1 MLAARE
7 SDSLRV
13 PSCSRTQNTIN
24 RYVEIYGCLRR
35 LPDCVWRPTELVRCF
50 RFDFKFVP
58 FFPRFNLISIPCH
71 PSVRPD
77 RPQLLPLT
85 NLTSVNRPA
94 MRSKWYIAT
103 HVARAPVFVW
113 RSHACFDFKA
123 NRLPQCAQY
132 RLGRLSL
139 ASTGSIISVCVLIVW
154 VRRNIRTHKTVAVG
168 DRSNGPFKGDHRK
181 DDGRVCVWFIRFA
194 VDASFEWWTKYEK
207 ERRHINY
214 PPCKTPLEPFLRLT
228 YVERKEFDPNR
239 IELNYDG
246 EVTCL
251 DSRTHNCTK
260 AHLYR
265 YI

>member
-1 MLAARE
+1 MFAATARLRLATDWTCAMF
-7 SDSLRV
+7 S
-13 PSCSRTQNTIN
+13 
-24 RYVEIYGCLRR
+24 
-35 LPDCVWRPTELVRCF
+35 VWFQVRS
-50 RFDFKFVP
+50 
-58 FFPRFNLISIPCH
+58 FFSRFNLISIPCH

-214 PPCKTPLEPFLRLT
+214 PPCKTPQNLFFGWHMSSEKIRP
-228 YVERKEFDPNR
+228 K
-239 IELNYDG
+239 
-246 EVTCL
+246 
-251 DSRTHNCTK
+251 
-260 AHLYR
+260 
-265 YI
+265 